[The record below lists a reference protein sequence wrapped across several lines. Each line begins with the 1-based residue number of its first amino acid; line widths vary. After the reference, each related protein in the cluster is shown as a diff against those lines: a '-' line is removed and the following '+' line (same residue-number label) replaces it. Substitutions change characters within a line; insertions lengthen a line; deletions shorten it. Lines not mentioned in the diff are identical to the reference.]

1 MADIIQG
8 PVTHVIDGDTF
19 DMQVTHTGK
28 FNEYDDYNQYERI
41 RIADIDAP
49 ELGTRQ
55 GRIARDRLQNAR
67 QGKMV
72 RCTVQTRDVYGRIV
86 ASVKVL

>member
-49 ELGTRQ
+49 ELRTRQ
-55 GRIARDRLQNAR
+55 GKIAKVRLQNAL
-67 QGKMV
+67 QGTIV
-72 RCTVQTRDVYGRIV
+72 RCTVKTRGVYGRIV

>member
-1 MADIIQG
+1 MADIIEG
-8 PVTHVIDGDTF
+8 PVIRVIDGDTF
-19 DMQVTHTGK
+19 AVQVTRIGES
-28 FNEYDDYNQYERI
+28 NEYNYNQYEHI

-55 GRIARDRLQNAR
+55 GNIAKIQLQNAL

-86 ASVKVL
+86 ASVEVL